1 MARIKSLA
9 STKHKKIRKL
19 AKGYHAARSRRFKT
33 ANEAVMHAGR
43 YAFHGRKLKKR
54 DLRAL
59 WIVRLSAAAKQL
71 NTSYSRLIANLKK
84 EKIELDRKVLSEI
97 AIKNPNVFEKIVQ
110 KVSFTSKS

>member
-9 STKHKKIRKL
+9 TKKHKKIKKL
-19 AKGYHAARSRRFKT
+19 AKGYHSARSRRFKA
-33 ANEAVMHAGR
+33 ANEAVMHAGQ

-59 WIVRLSAAAKQL
+59 WIVRLSASAKFL

-84 EKIELDRKVLSEI
+84 GKIELDRKILSDI
-97 AIKNPNVFEKIVQ
+97 AIKKPEVFKKIVE
-110 KVSFTSKS
+110 KVSFTSES